1 MKPAQKVVWED
12 RPARYR
18 RPLIQAIAVALVS
31 IIFIGLIL
39 IMGIRDLR
47 TIDRTLMGFL
57 ENRGQ
62 GVINVVERLAQ
73 ENINTL
79 VQGQQQRHDDTFV
92 PLAEEA
98 FSPQRLLIRALVNI
112 GREVDTNWKA
122 DRLSENTLRKMV
134 AEKGL
139 WMIAVFDKGGR
150 AVFQSRSLPSSLA
163 GSQGAEGGV
172 AIEDFARLGRDG
184 KIGFIALRRR
194 DGSGTIIIALDPKGA
209 RYWGLKVAI
218 EKAIGE
224 LGAGQRQNLLYLVIM
239 DRQGKVLGSTGRGP
253 QTWRPGEFHL
263 PELLDGRRK
272 IDSRKGVWQG
282 KNILDMA
289 IPVTLNNRIEGVAR
303 IGLDRSGS
311 DTILRENERN
321 MLVFMVFIAAIM
333 LLVMGLLYFNQNRHM
348 ERLVEITRQLEKAER
363 LSALGQLAAGVA
375 HEIRNPLNAISMAS
389 QRLKRE
395 YLPDDPDKVRD
406 FGILT
411 GVIRD
416 EIRRLN
422 GIIEEF
428 LTFSKSRRLELRE
441 YSVVEVLQKIVNLVQ
456 EEAVTKDIAL
466 ETRWGEDPLVIPMDV
481 DKLQQ
486 AMLNFI
492 KNAMESI
499 SGAGTVLVSAAL
511 QSKERL
517 VITVSDTGCGMTPEE
532 VERIFNPEYT
542 TKEKGLG
549 LGMTLAHEIIRGHG
563 GEIRVKSEAGAGT
576 TVEVILPT
584 EIRKS

>member
-163 GSQGAEGGV
+163 GSQGVEGGV

-576 TVEVILPT
+576 AVEVILPT

>member
-576 TVEVILPT
+576 AVEVILPT